1 MRFAHSLSSLVM
13 SPTNVLLVVFG
24 GKRSMLGNLIS
35 DTHVIEL
42 GEYTHFHTFSFV

>member
-1 MRFAHSLSSLVM
+1 MRRYHSLSSIVL

-24 GKRSMLGNLIS
+24 GCRESLFNVIS

-42 GEYTHFHTFSFV
+42 GEYTHFHTF